1 MSRGIAFQG
10 RALTLL
16 AVAAVFAGGNLAFFL
31 AYRSGS
37 QSRRAALEARR
48 DALKE
53 AVASDETQAE
63 RVSGQKERL
72 GGVSEA
78 IEEFYGRR
86 IGTERET
93 LAPVVDEIH
102 AILRETGVQA
112 PQISYTTTAVQKL
125 PLEQM
130 RIVFTVRCDYGRFK
144 QLLRAFEKSSK
155 WIAVREVAINRDTER
170 PGSVQVQIDLV
181 TYFSEGPGSS
191 VVPEAGSAPVAARRS
206 G

>member
-1 MSRGIAFQG
+1 MSLAMPIRG
-10 RALTLL
+10 RALTFL
-16 AVAAVFAGGNLAFFL
+16 AAAALFFGANLAFFL

-37 QSRRAALEARR
+37 ESRRAALEARR
-48 DALKE
+48 DALKQ
-53 AVASDETQAE
+53 AV
-63 RVSGQKERL
+63 VSGESEADRISRQKDRL

-78 IEEFYGRR
+78 LTEFYGRK

-93 LAPVVDEIH
+93 LASVVDEIH
-102 AILRETGVQA
+102 SILRETGVQA
-112 PQISYTTTAVQKL
+112 PQISYTAMAVPKL

-130 RIVFTVRCDYGRFK
+130 RIVFTVRCDYARFK
-144 QLLRAFEKSSK
+144 QLLRAFESSSK
-155 WIAVREVAINRDTER
+155 WIAVRDVAISRDNDR

-191 VVPEAGSAPVAARRS
+191 VESADQSGTVAARGS